1 MSVNS
6 RADAQRRVDDIRVFR
21 EELARAEAEGALRLD
36 DAQRGAL
43 HAHHEALLERLRAG
57 FDIDRNA
64 QARQFSLGMRVAS
77 LVGALALAASLL
89 FLFWNVWGWLSTP
102 LQVATLLVFALGTF
116 GLTLLA
122 DRRDP
127 SGYFTK
133 LAAMVAFACFVLDI
147 SMLGAIFDITP
158 SDKALLPW
166 AAYAFVLAYSFDLRL
181 LLMAGILALLAFI
194 AARAGTWGGGYWID
208 FGERP
213 ENFLPAAAAL
223 LLVPL
228 AIDQSRFAGFAAT
241 WRVMSMLAL
250 FLPMLVLANWG
261 ALSYLPLERGVVQ
274 GLYQTL
280 GFAGSAAFVWWGT
293 RRDWKDMSST
303 GVTLFV
309 VFLYTKLF
317 DWWWDWMPK
326 YVFFL
331 LMGLAAVL
339 LLVIFKRLR
348 GVVA

>member
-1 MSVNS
+1 
-6 RADAQRRVDDIRVFR
+6 
-21 EELARAEAEGALRLD
+21 
-36 DAQRGAL
+36 
-43 HAHHEALLERLRAG
+43 
-57 FDIDRNA
+57 
-64 QARQFSLGMRVAS
+64 
-77 LVGALALAASLL
+77 
-89 FLFWNVWGWLSTP
+89 
-102 LQVATLLVFALGTF
+102 
-116 GLTLLA
+116 
-122 DRRDP
+122 
-127 SGYFTK
+127 
-133 LAAMVAFACFVLDI
+133 
-147 SMLGAIFDITP
+147 
-158 SDKALLPW
+158 
-166 AAYAFVLAYSFDLRL
+166 
-181 LLMAGILALLAFI
+181 
-194 AARAGTWGGGYWID
+194 
-208 FGERP
+208 
-213 ENFLPAAAAL
+213 
-223 LLVPL
+223 VPL

-241 WRVMSMLAL
+241 WRVMGMLAL